1 MSPAVPP
8 PGTSA
13 RPGRRGVGAFP
24 LDGRAIAG
32 FAVALALV
40 AASGVLT
47 RLASTNQAANA
58 LGVGRAYDARYA
70 LHQVVSDLYE
80 AENRQRAFLLS
91 GDPAQLEPY
100 ARATAQLAGR
110 LDALT
115 RLLADDSLGRAQAD
129 RARSAVTAAVAEL
142 DRSVLLRR
150 EGGLEAA
157 VQALLRGT
165 AESTMDSARAAL
177 AALAV
182 TQEHLLTERAQRVRV
197 GAARERATV
206 TLLLVLALGVLGGAF
221 ALGWRDSAARRRAE
235 AELTAS
241 REMLRLILDTVPQRI
256 FWKDLNSVYLGC
268 NRPFAEDSGL
278 HDPAELI
285 GKNDDEMSWRDTA
298 ELYRADDRAVMATG
312 EPKLAFE
319 EPGTRRDGTVLTLRT
334 SKVPLRDAEGRVVG
348 VLGTYE
354 DITHQV
360 RMQHELERT
369 VAELQDALRHVSQ
382 LSGLLPVCAWCRR
395 IVDENGQWHQ
405 LEVFIRD
412 HSAADFS
419 HTICP
424 ECAAKLDAAG

>member
-8 PGTSA
+8 PGTSP

-58 LGVGRAYDARYA
+58 RGVGRTYDARYA
-70 LHQVVSDLYE
+70 LHQVVSDLSE
-80 AENRQRAFLLS
+80 AENRQRGFLLS

-100 ARATAQLAGR
+100 ARATARLAGR

-115 RLLADDSLGRAQAD
+115 RLLADDSLGRAQVD
-129 RARSAVTAAVAEL
+129 RSRSAVTAAVAEL

-150 EGGLEAA
+150 AGGLEAA
-157 VQALLRGT
+157 LQAVLRGT
-165 AESTMDSARAAL
+165 AERTMDSARAAL

-182 TQEHLLTERAQRVRV
+182 TQEHLLTERAHRVRV
-197 GAARERATV
+197 GAARERTTV

-221 ALGWRDSAARRRAE
+221 ALAWRDSAARLRA
-235 AELTAS
+235 
-241 REMLRLILDTVPQRI
+241 
-256 FWKDLNSVYLGC
+256 
-268 NRPFAEDSGL
+268 
-278 HDPAELI
+278 
-285 GKNDDEMSWRDTA
+285 
-298 ELYRADDRAVMATG
+298 
-312 EPKLAFE
+312 
-319 EPGTRRDGTVLTLRT
+319 
-334 SKVPLRDAEGRVVG
+334 
-348 VLGTYE
+348 
-354 DITHQV
+354 
-360 RMQHELERT
+360 
-369 VAELQDALRHVSQ
+369 VAELQDALRHVNQ

-405 LEVFIRD
+405 LEAFVRD